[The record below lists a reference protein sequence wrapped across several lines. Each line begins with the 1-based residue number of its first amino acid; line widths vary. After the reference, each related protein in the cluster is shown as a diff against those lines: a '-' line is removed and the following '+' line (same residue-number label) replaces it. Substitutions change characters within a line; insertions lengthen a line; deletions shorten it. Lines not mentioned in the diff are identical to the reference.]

1 LSAPPAVLVEP
12 EFSRLSPLDI
22 SRECDVTELLKGTS
36 MQGMLRPAVCIVLAA
51 LAGAASAQQSI
62 MVQGNGLP
70 DRDAI
75 NAGTVTVITAP
86 IGGPM
91 SIMGSDMAAV
101 LDDGDRLRVLPILG
115 KGSAQNLIDII
126 RLKNIDMGFVT
137 SDALEF
143 VKTEY
148 NMPDIATRVRYI
160 APLFHNDIHI
170 VARQEIR
177 TLADLNGKRVFAER
191 SIGLPAARIIFRRM
205 DIEADI
211 DSQTDPDGGLQKLLN
226 GERDA
231 WVASVSKN
239 APVIKN
245 IKNEGGKFHLLEIPY
260 QRPLQDIYLPSSF
273 SSEEYPNLVPPGD
286 RVDTVAA
293 STVLMVYNWPLES
306 DRYRRVARFV
316 DALFDKIGQLQQPPR
331 NPKWKDTVMSA
342 GVPGLERFKA
352 AQDRLDQIQ
361 GAMSAS
367 PPPVGAEEFRSF
379 LVQKRGARNVSPEE
393 TARIYK
399 DFLRWR
405 DGQR

>member
-1 LSAPPAVLVEP
+1 VPVAVAVEP

-22 SRECDVTELLKGTS
+22 SRECDVAELLKGAS

-51 LAGAASAQQSI
+51 LAGAASAQQNI
-62 MVQGNGLP
+62 MAQGNSLP

-101 LDDGDRLRVLPILG
+101 LDDGDKLRVLPILG

-205 DIEADI
+205 GIEADI
-211 DSQTDPDGGLQKLLN
+211 DSQTDPDGGLLKLLN

-260 QRPLQDIYLPSSF
+260 KQPLQDVYLPSSF
-273 SSEEYPNLVPPGD
+273 SSEEYPNLVPPGG

-293 STVLMVYNWPLES
+293 STVLMVYNWPLNS
-306 DRYRRVARFV
+306 DRYQRVARFV

-361 GAMSAS
+361 GAMAPSAT
-367 PPPVGAEEFRSF
+367 PVRAEEFHSF
-379 LVQKRGARNVSPEE
+379 LVEKRGAKNVSPEE
-393 TARIYK
+393 TARIYR

>member
-1 LSAPPAVLVEP
+1 MHG
-12 EFSRLSPLDI
+12 I
-22 SRECDVTELLKGTS
+22 
-36 MQGMLRPAVCIVLAA
+36 LRAAVCIVLAV
-51 LAGAASAQQSI
+51 LTSGVRAQQAKLIPGAQQAKSI
-62 MVQGNGLP
+62 AGVALHE
-70 DRDAI
+70 RDAL

-101 LDDGDRLRVLPILG
+101 LDDGDKLRVLPVLG

-137 SDALEF
+137 TDALEF
-143 VKTEY
+143 VKTES
-148 NMPDIATRVRYI
+148 NIPDIAKRVRYI
-160 APLFHNDIHI
+160 APLFYNDIHI
-170 VARQEIR
+170 VARQEIK
-177 TLADLNGKRVFAER
+177 TLEDLNGKRIFAER
-191 SIGLPAARIIFRRM
+191 SIGLPAARAIFRRM
-205 DIEADI
+205 GIEADI

-260 QRPLQDIYLPSSF
+260 TRPLQDIYLPSDF
-273 SSEEYPNLVPPGD
+273 SSEEYPNLVPQGS
-286 RVDTVAA
+286 RVDTVAV
-293 STVLMVYNWPLES
+293 STMLLVYNWPLES

-316 DALFDKIGQLQQPPR
+316 DALFDKLPLFRQPPR
-331 NPKWKDTVMSA
+331 HPKWKDTVISTNI
-342 GVPGLERFKA
+342 PGLERFRA
-352 AQDRLDQIQ
+352 AQDWLDRSKE
-361 GAMSAS
+361 ATPAS
-367 PPPVGAEEFRSF
+367 PPPAKAEESDRIV
-379 LVQKRGARNVSPEE
+379 VQRNSGRKPPPED
-393 TARIYK
+393 AAKVYS